1 MLVSFIVCLAIFLM
15 IGLLSATKATN
26 SKQDYYVASNQISP
40 WLVGLS
46 AVATNNSGYMFI
58 GVIGYTYYQGLY
70 AILLMCGWLLGDF
83 IASFFVHQKFQ
94 MISRN
99 QHHSSYI
106 SVVTYWNQLTGRGL
120 RYLLALISLIFLL
133 SYTGAQLIAGAK
145 AIKTMLDWSILQG
158 AILGAVIVL
167 AYCLAG
173 GIRASIWTD
182 AAQSVVMIVSMI
194 IIFYVAIDS
203 AGGLNQVYT
212 HVQSADWLNMPTF
225 SSIHILVFFVSWL
238 IAGFSVI
245 AQPHIMVRFMSLTQ
259 SGSFFQVRCWYYLWF
274 IAFYLMATGVGLLSR
289 IYFPVDS
296 GFDAETALPLMAQ
309 TLLPSVLTGMVLAGI
324 FAATIST
331 ADSLVLSCSS
341 FLSQEL
347 LPKIFSGKAACQ
359 LATFVC
365 VLVALLWS
373 LSDTQSV
380 FALVIL
386 SWGVLASVFVP
397 LIFAALLRIRVTQQ
411 FAIFLVLFN
420 SLITLMLGYGGMVS
434 PYFEA
439 APAII
444 VSVLLLLVIK
454 FFLFICRKN
463 SVNKKGS

>member
-1 MLVSFIVCLAIFLM
+1 MLVSFILCLVVFLM
-15 IGLLSATKATN
+15 IGLLSATKASN
-26 SKQDYYVASNQISP
+26 SKQDYYVASNQVSP

-58 GVIGYTYYQGLY
+58 GVIGYTYYQGVY
-70 AILLMCGWLLGDF
+70 AVLLMCGWLLGDL
-83 IASFFVHQKFQ
+83 IASFVVHKKFQ
-94 MISRN
+94 TISRDQN
-99 QHHSSYI
+99 HSSYI
-106 SVVTYWNQLTGRGL
+106 SVVTYWNQLTGNGL
-120 RYLLALISLIFLL
+120 RYLLAFISLIFLL
-133 SYTGAQLIAGAK
+133 SYAGAQLIAGAK
-145 AIKTMLDWSILQG
+145 AIKTMLDWSIMEG

-182 AAQSVVMIVSMI
+182 AAQSVVMIIAMI
-194 IIFYVAIDS
+194 IILYTAINA
-203 AGGLNQVYT
+203 AGGIDQAYFKMKANDGLFAG
-212 HVQSADWLNMPTF
+212 SFGAL
-225 SSIHILVFFVSWL
+225 HIAVFFVSWL

-245 AQPHIMVRFMSLTQ
+245 AQPHIMVRFMSLNQ

-274 IAFYLMATGVGLLSR
+274 IAFYLMATAVGLLSR

-309 TLLPSVLTGMVLAGI
+309 TLLPPILTGLVLAGI

-365 VLVALLWS
+365 VVVALIWS

-380 FALVIL
+380 FALVIM
-386 SWGVLASVFVP
+386 SWGILAAVFVP
-397 LIFAALLRIRVTQQ
+397 LIFAALIRVRLTQIA
-411 FAIFLVLFN
+411 AILLVLFN
-420 SLITLMLGYGGMVS
+420 SVTTLVLGYGGLVS

-439 APAII
+439 APTII
-444 VSVLLLLVIK
+444 LSVILLISIK
-454 FFLFICRKN
+454 LMKFNGFAR
-463 SVNKKGS
+463 